1 MGRERSLPIFIG
13 NDFEVAQDN
22 IYTRTCIVLHCT
34 SWADTPVCH
43 YIRTSCHTERSE
55 VSLLS
60 RKPNKTQATQC
71 TESLEFCF
79 TRMMMNYY
87 L

>member
-1 MGRERSLPIFIG
+1 MGREQSLPIFVG
-13 NDFEVAQDN
+13 NDFEFVQDN

-34 SWADTPVCH
+34 SWADTPVCP

-60 RKPNKTQATQC
+60 RKPNKTQATHYKVSRLSFALQK
-71 TESLEFCF
+71 
-79 TRMMMNYY
+79 
-87 L
+87 